1 MEQHLH
7 SSVYIHGVHEK
18 NSVFI
23 RQKKLNKQGKVNWE
37 TANFGWTD
45 VLLFGKQPIHQNAMK
60 MEARDGQYG
69 GMTLK
74 PVNLKS
80 QHVEVLLNPWKILQ
94 KSWLVQED
102 FEQKDNLSS
111 FPQTWK
117 TAAKDWGDSILF
129 ATGSP
134 LVSRFS
140 VIWSDIPA
148 YNSNIRGTVRSILNS
163 AKNSLPFH
171 FCIAFSAQ
179 NGLLLR
185 HQVWDRRLINSFGY
199 TCMYTYL
206 CIPIH
211 IKSTPD

>member
-1 MEQHLH
+1 MNGTTPPLL
-7 SSVYIHGVHEK
+7 YIHSRCAWK
-18 NSVFI
+18 QLCIFSA
-23 RQKKLNKQGKVNWE
+23 KLNKQRKVDWE
-37 TANFGWTD
+37 THNFGWTD
-45 VLLFGKQPIHQNAMK
+45 VLLFCKQPIHQNAMK

-80 QHVEVLLNPWKILQ
+80 QHVEVLLNPWKISQ

-117 TAAKDWGDSILF
+117 TAAKEWGDSILF

-163 AKNSLPFH
+163 AETSLPFH
-171 FCIAFSAQ
+171 FYIALCGQ

-199 TCMYTYL
+199 ICWTCISAYL
-206 CIPIH
+206 YI
-211 IKSTPD
+211 

>member
-1 MEQHLH
+1 MHL
-7 SSVYIHGVHEK
+7 VK
-18 NSVFI
+18 NEWNYTSTPLYTFKTCKKTTLSVFI
-23 RQKKLNKQGKVNWE
+23 RQTKFNKLGKVNWE
-37 TANFGWTD
+37 TDNFGWTD

-80 QHVEVLLNPWKILQ
+80 QHVEVLLNPWKISQ

-163 AKNSLPFH
+163 AETSLPFH
-171 FCIAFSAQ
+171 FTSPSVDKMASSSDTRSEI
-179 NGLLLR
+179 GDL
-185 HQVWDRRLINSFGY
+185 
-199 TCMYTYL
+199 
-206 CIPIH
+206 
-211 IKSTPD
+211 